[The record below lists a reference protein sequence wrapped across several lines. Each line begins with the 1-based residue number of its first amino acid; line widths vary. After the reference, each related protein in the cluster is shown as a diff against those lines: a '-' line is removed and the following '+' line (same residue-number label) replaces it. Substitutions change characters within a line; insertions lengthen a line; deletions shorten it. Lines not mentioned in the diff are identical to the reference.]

1 MVDVVVSF
9 AVEKLGDALISET
22 FFLLGVRTKV
32 EGLRDEL
39 KRMKC
44 FLKDADAKDRKGDE
58 RVRNWIKEIRN
69 LAHDAED
76 VIDTYILKVDSI
88 PKTEGIR
95 NFLSRKLLM
104 VRNMGRLHKV
114 GNEILA
120 IQARLKA
127 ISDSRVA
134 YGIKDLGDNETNQS
148 MIQHPQRNRHPHV
161 EDDVVGF
168 EKHTET
174 LLTELMKDEKRRCVV
189 SIVGVGGL
197 GKTTLAKKIYNHDS
211 VKSHFEC
218 CGWSS
223 ISQQLNVK
231 DALGE
236 IARKCMTLSDD
247 EFGKI
252 NKMKED
258 HLIEKV
264 YKYLQDKLY
273 FIVLDDVWESAHWD
287 SLSLALPTGKRGS
300 KVLLTTRKEDVA
312 SRADPDPSLQFQ
324 PDLLND
330 EESWELFCRKA
341 FHNAVKDGCSS
352 DLEELGREMVRKCGG
367 LPLGIC
373 VLGGLLAGRRSNI

>member
-1 MVDVVVSF
+1 MVDAVISF

-22 FFLLGVRTKV
+22 FFLLGVRTQV

-39 KRMKC
+39 KRMLC
-44 FLKDADAKDRKGDE
+44 FLKDADAKDRQGDE

-287 SLSLALPTGKRGS
+287 SLKPC
-300 KVLLTTRKEDVA
+300 LTNREERKQSIINNSE
-312 SRADPDPSLQFQ
+312 
-324 PDLLND
+324 
-330 EESWELFCRKA
+330 
-341 FHNAVKDGCSS
+341 
-352 DLEELGREMVRKCGG
+352 GRC
-367 LPLGIC
+367 C
-373 VLGGLLAGRRSNI
+373 FTRRSRSIPSIRT